1 MDSERISIGV
11 DIIEIER
18 IARTLRR
25 FGERFLRRVYTD
37 AEIAYCRGKPS
48 RLAAR
53 FAAKEAV
60 AKALGVGIFWREGVY
75 WRDVEV
81 TRDRRGKPGI
91 QLHGSALERAQQ
103 EGLLNWALSLSHS
116 REYAVAM
123 VVATKE
129 SAAKDAS
136 LATQPAEPVQ
146 PPPAAQQR

>member
-1 MDSERISIGV
+1 MGSEGVSIGV
-11 DIIEIER
+11 DIVEIER
-18 IARTLRR
+18 NGRTLTR
-25 FGERFLRRVYTD
+25 FGVRFLRRVYTE

-91 QLHGSALERAQQ
+91 RLSGGALERAQQ
-103 EGLLNWALSLSHS
+103 EGLTHWALSLSHS

-129 SAAKDAS
+129 PTAVLTA
-136 LATQPAEPVQ
+136 QPH
-146 PPPAAQQR
+146 

>member
-1 MDSERISIGV
+1 MRGEWVSVGV

-18 IARTLRR
+18 IARTLAR
-25 FGERFLRRVYTD
+25 FGERFLRRVYTE

-81 TRDRRGKPGI
+81 TRDHRGKPGI
-91 QLHGSALERAQQ
+91 CLHGSALERAQQ
-103 EGLLNWALSLSHS
+103 EMLSGWALSLSHS

-123 VVATKE
+123 VVATRE
-129 SAAKDAS
+129 ERVKDSPSVEAS
-136 LATQPAEPVQ
+136 L
-146 PPPAAQQR
+146 

>member
-1 MDSERISIGV
+1 MSSEWVSVGV
-11 DIIEIER
+11 DIVEIER
-18 IARTLRR
+18 IARTLAR
-25 FGERFLRRVYTD
+25 FGERFLWRVYTE

-60 AKALGVGIFWREGVY
+60 AKALGVGVFWHEGVY

-81 TRDRRGKPGI
+81 IRDHRGKPGI
-91 QLHGSALERAQQ
+91 RLHGGALERARQ
-103 EGLLNWALSLSHS
+103 EGLIAWALSLSHS

-129 SAAKDAS
+129 K
-136 LATQPAEPVQ
+136 
-146 PPPAAQQR
+146 

>member
-1 MDSERISIGV
+1 MNGDPVSVGV
-11 DIIEIER
+11 DIVEIAR
-18 IARTLRR
+18 IARTLAR
-25 FGERFLRRVYTD
+25 FGRRFLRRVYTD

-81 TRDRRGKPGI
+81 IRDQRGKPGI
-91 QLHGSALERAQQ
+91 HLAGGALERARQI
-103 EGLLNWALSLSHS
+103 GLTHWALSLSHS
-116 REYAVAM
+116 REHAVAV

-129 SAAKDAS
+129 AAGDS
-136 LATQPAEPVQ
+136 
-146 PPPAAQQR
+146 PPPM

>member
-1 MDSERISIGV
+1 MRGEWVSVGV

-18 IARTLRR
+18 IARTLAR
-25 FGERFLRRVYTD
+25 FGERFLRRVYTE

-81 TRDRRGKPGI
+81 IRDHRGKPGI
-91 QLHGSALERAQQ
+91 CLHGSALERAQQ
-103 EGLLNWALSLSHS
+103 EMLSSWALSLSHS

-123 VVATKE
+123 VVATREKRV
-129 SAAKDAS
+129 KDSPSVEAS
-136 LATQPAEPVQ
+136 L
-146 PPPAAQQR
+146 

>member
-1 MDSERISIGV
+1 MTGSERVSVGI

-18 IARTLRR
+18 IARTLAR
-25 FGERFLRRVYTD
+25 FGERFLQRVYTE
-37 AEIAYCRGKPS
+37 AEIAYCRGKPA

-81 TRDRRGKPGI
+81 IRDRRGKPGI
-91 QLHGSALERAQQ
+91 RLYRGALERARQ
-103 EGLLNWALSLSHS
+103 EGLTHWALSLSHS

-123 VVATKE
+123 VVATN
-129 SAAKDAS
+129 
-136 LATQPAEPVQ
+136 LPTTQPSEPVPQ
-146 PPPAAQQR
+146 PRAAQQR

>member
-1 MDSERISIGV
+1 MRGEWVSVGV

-18 IARTLRR
+18 IARTLAR
-25 FGERFLRRVYTD
+25 FGERFLRRVYTE

-81 TRDRRGKPGI
+81 TRDHRGKPGI
-91 QLHGSALERAQQ
+91 CLHGSALERAQR
-103 EGLLNWALSLSHS
+103 ERLSGWALSLSHS

-123 VVATKE
+123 VVATREK
-129 SAAKDAS
+129 SVKDSPRPEVS
-136 LATQPAEPVQ
+136 L
-146 PPPAAQQR
+146 

>member
-1 MDSERISIGV
+1 MGSEGVSIGV
-11 DIIEIER
+11 DIVEIER
-18 IARTLRR
+18 IGRTLTR
-25 FGERFLRRVYTD
+25 FGERFLRRVYTE

-91 QLHGSALERAQQ
+91 RLSGGALERAQQ
-103 EGLLNWALSLSHS
+103 EGLTHWALSLSHS

-129 SAAKDAS
+129 
-136 LATQPAEPVQ
+136 ATTVLTGQPH
-146 PPPAAQQR
+146 

>member
-1 MDSERISIGV
+1 MGGEWVSVGV
-11 DIIEIER
+11 DIIEIGR
-18 IARTLRR
+18 IAVTLAR
-25 FGERFLRRVYTD
+25 FGERFLHRVYTA

-60 AKALGVGIFWREGVY
+60 AKALGVGIFWHEGVY

-91 QLHGSALERAQQ
+91 HLSGGALERAQQ
-103 EGLLNWALSLSHS
+103 EGLSHWALSLSHS

-123 VVATKE
+123 VVATK
-129 SAAKDAS
+129 KV
-136 LATQPAEPVQ
+136 ATENTLPV
-146 PPPAAQQR
+146 

>member
-1 MDSERISIGV
+1 MGNEGVSIGV
-11 DIIEIER
+11 DIVEIER
-18 IARTLRR
+18 IGRTLTR
-25 FGERFLRRVYTD
+25 FGERFLRRVYTE

-91 QLHGSALERAQQ
+91 RLSGGALERAQQ
-103 EGLLNWALSLSHS
+103 EGLTHWALSLSHS

-129 SAAKDAS
+129 
-136 LATQPAEPVQ
+136 ATTVFTGQPH
-146 PPPAAQQR
+146 

>member
-1 MDSERISIGV
+1 MSGERLSVGV

-18 IARTLRR
+18 IARTLDR
-25 FGERFLRRVYTD
+25 FGERFLRRVYTR
-37 AEIAYCRGKPS
+37 AEIAYCRGSPS

-81 TRDRRGKPGI
+81 IRDHRGKPGI
-91 QLHGSALERAQQ
+91 CLHGGALEAARR
-103 EGLLNWALSLSHS
+103 EGLISWALSLSHS

-123 VVATKE
+123 VVATRE
-129 SAAKDAS
+129 ATTEASAGQD
-136 LATQPAEPVQ
+136 L
-146 PPPAAQQR
+146 

>member
-1 MDSERISIGV
+1 MGGERLSVGV
-11 DIIEIER
+11 DIIEIGR
-18 IARTLRR
+18 IARTLAR

-37 AEIAYCRGKPS
+37 AEIAYCRGKSS

-81 TRDRRGKPGI
+81 IRDHRGKPRI
-91 QLHGSALERAQQ
+91 RLSGSALERAQQ
-103 EGLLNWALSLSHS
+103 EGLVNWALSLSHS
-116 REYAVAM
+116 REYAVAV

-129 SAAKDAS
+129 R
-136 LATQPAEPVQ
+136 TAENTLPV
-146 PPPAAQQR
+146 

>member
-1 MDSERISIGV
+1 MDGEWVSVGV
-11 DIIEIER
+11 DIVEIER
-18 IARTLRR
+18 IGRTLTR
-25 FGERFLRRVYTD
+25 FGERFLRRVYTE
-37 AEIAYCRGKPS
+37 AEIVYCRGKPS

-91 QLHGSALERAQQ
+91 RLSGGALERAQQ
-103 EGLLNWALSLSHS
+103 EGLTHWALSLSHS

-129 SAAKDAS
+129 
-136 LATQPAEPVQ
+136 ATTVFTGQPH
-146 PPPAAQQR
+146 

>member
-1 MDSERISIGV
+1 MSSERVSVGV

-18 IARTLRR
+18 IARTLAR
-25 FGERFLRRVYTD
+25 FGERFLRRVYTE
-37 AEIAYCRGKPS
+37 AEIAYCQRRPS

-53 FAAKEAV
+53 FAAKEAA

-91 QLHGSALERAQQ
+91 RLHGGALERARQ
-103 EGLLNWALSLSHS
+103 EGLTGWALSMSHS
-116 REYAVAM
+116 QEYAVAM

-129 SAAKDAS
+129 TAENTPPVAES
-136 LATQPAEPVQ
+136 L
-146 PPPAAQQR
+146 

>member
-1 MDSERISIGV
+1 MGSEWVSIGV
-11 DIIEIER
+11 DIVEIER
-18 IARTLRR
+18 IARTLTR
-25 FGERFLRRVYTD
+25 FGERFLRRVYTE

-81 TRDRRGKPGI
+81 IRDRRGKPGI
-91 QLHGSALERAQQ
+91 RLSGGALERAQQ
-103 EGLLNWALSLSHS
+103 EGLTHWALSLSHS

-123 VVATKE
+123 VVATRE
-129 SAAKDAS
+129 
-136 LATQPAEPVQ
+136 ATAVFTGQPH
-146 PPPAAQQR
+146 